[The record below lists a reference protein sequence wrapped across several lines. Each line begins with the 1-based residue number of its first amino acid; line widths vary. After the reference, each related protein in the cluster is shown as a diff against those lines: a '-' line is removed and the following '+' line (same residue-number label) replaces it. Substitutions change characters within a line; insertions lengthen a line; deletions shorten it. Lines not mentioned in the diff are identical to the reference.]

1 MLFSDIDRAKVSE
14 AIADAESRTAGEIV
28 VILSGETHRYPETC
42 LSVAALLALAV
53 PMIALVAGWSFGA
66 LFGAMFGDWSDG
78 AIVETRS
85 LEALMIVQALV
96 FGTVLAALWF
106 SGFGRRLTPPSLRRN
121 RVHRAALTQFK
132 ARGLEA
138 TTGRT
143 GVLIYIDE
151 PEHIAEIVADTG
163 IYTKVAPDHWG
174 TTISALID
182 GIKAGNPAAGVVKAV
197 ALAGDVLAVH
207 FPPLPGDV
215 NELPDGLIEI

>member
-1 MLFSDIDRAKVSE
+1 MLFSDTDRARVAT
-14 AIADAESRTAGEIV
+14 AIAEAEARTAGEIV
-28 VILSGETHRYPETC
+28 VIASSEPHRYPATC
-42 LSVAALLALAV
+42 LSIATLLALAV
-53 PMIALVAGWSFGA
+53 PMAALLAGWSLA
-66 LFGAMFGDWSDG
+66 SLFGDWSDG
-78 AIVETRS
+78 PASEVHS
-85 LEALMIVQALV
+85 LEGLVVVQALV
-96 FGTVLAALWF
+96 FVGVLALLWF
-106 SGFGRRLTPPSLRRN
+106 SGLGRLLTPPGLRRD

-151 PEHIAEIVADTG
+151 PEHIAEVIADTG
-163 IYTKVAPDHWG
+163 IYAKVPPAHWG

-182 GIKAGNPAAGVVKAV
+182 GIKAGKPADGVVAAV

-207 FPPLPGDV
+207 FPVRPDDV